1 MNALVFTEN
10 KIVMNARQ
18 RDPNFP
24 LLILFA
30 NKAPDANSPIRDEN
44 M

>member
-1 MNALVFTEN
+1 M
-10 KIVMNARQ
+10 MNARQ
-18 RDPNFP
+18 RDPNPP

-30 NKAPDANSPIRDEN
+30 NKAPDANTPIKDEY